1 MLLRQIE
8 DPALAQYAY
17 LIGCQR
23 SGEALVIDP
32 ERDIARYH
40 QIAASHGL
48 RITAVAETHIHA
60 DFVSGAR
67 EFAGDPDIT
76 LYLSA
81 EGGKDWSYQWPG
93 DREKVVFLRDGD
105 AFRVGRI
112 AVQAVHSPGHTPEH
126 LSYLITDL
134 GGGADEPM
142 ALATGDFLFVG
153 DVGRPD
159 LLETAAGVAG
169 VREPSARQLRESL
182 VRKLGPLPGFIQ
194 ILPGHGSGSAC
205 GKALGAVPTTVLDYE
220 RRFNRALTLAQTDA
234 GEFVKD
240 ILSGQPE
247 PPPYFAR
254 MKTVNRD
261 GIAVT
266 GGPVKPAIWSV
277 SQVAEF
283 LSASRG
289 RVLDTRADRAVFD
302 AGHLPGAIHAPFP
315 GTFFLT
321 AAGSYVEP
329 EEEIL
334 LVGENA
340 ADAAEMACQL
350 YRIGLDRVAGFV
362 TADTVRELATDAVPR
377 VDFADW
383 KHELENGV
391 ILDVRTAAEFEAGH
405 LPNAVN
411 IAYTRLK
418 PRLAE
423 VPRTARLP
431 VHCGSGKR
439 AALAASFLRA
449 EGFDAFHV
457 DGLCEECDRIA
468 EAQGHAH

>member
-23 SGEALVIDP
+23 SGEALLIDP

-40 QIAASHGL
+40 RIAASHGL

-67 EFAGDPDIT
+67 EFAADPDIT

-81 EGGKDWSYQWPG
+81 EGGKDWTYQWPG
-93 DREKVVFLRDGD
+93 DRKKMVLLCDGD
-105 AFRVGRI
+105 IFRIGNI

-134 GGGADEPM
+134 GGGADEPV

-220 RRFNRALTLAQTDA
+220 RRFNRALKLAQTDA
-234 GEFVKD
+234 AEFVRD

-254 MKTVNRD
+254 MKAVNRD

-266 GGPVKPAIWSV
+266 GGPLKPAAWSAA
-277 SQVAEF
+277 QVTEF
-283 LSASRG
+283 LAARRG
-289 RVLDTRADRAVFD
+289 RVLDTRADREVFD

-321 AAGSYVEP
+321 AAGSYTDAAD
-329 EEEIL
+329 EIL
-334 LVGENA
+334 LVVEDP

-362 TADTVRELATDAVPR
+362 TTDEIQTLAMDVVPR

-383 KHELENGV
+383 KHEPGNGV

-405 LPNAVN
+405 LPNAIN

-439 AALAASFLRA
+439 AALAASYLRA
-449 EGFDAFHV
+449 EGFDVLHV

>member
-40 QIAASHGL
+40 RIAAAHGL

-67 EFAGDPDIT
+67 EFSVDPAIT

-81 EGGKDWSYQWPG
+81 EGGPDWTYRWPG
-93 DREKVVFLRDGD
+93 DRAKVVYLRDGD
-105 AFRVGRI
+105 TFRVGNIDVR
-112 AVQAVHSPGHTPEH
+112 AVHTPGHTPEH
-126 LSYLITDL
+126 LSYLLTDR
-134 GGGADEPM
+134 GGGADEPV

-182 VRKLGPLPGFIQ
+182 VTKLPPLPGFLQ

-205 GKALGAVPTTVLDYE
+205 GKALGAVPTSVLDYE
-220 RRFNRALTLAQTDA
+220 RHFNRALRLAESDRE
-234 GEFVKD
+234 EFVRD

-254 MKTVNRD
+254 MKAVNRD
-261 GIAVT
+261 GIAIT
-266 GGPVKPAIWSV
+266 GGPAVPAAWD
-277 SQVAEF
+277 QREVAAY
-283 LSASRG
+283 LQSGRG
-289 RVLDTRADRAVFD
+289 RILDTRADRAAFD
-302 AGHLPGAIHAPFP
+302 AAHLPGSLHAPYP
-315 GTFFLT
+315 GPFVLT
-321 AAGSYVEP
+321 AAGSYLEP
-329 EEEIL
+329 EDEIL
-334 LVGENA
+334 LVVTHP
-340 ADAAEMACQL
+340 ADAVEMATQL
-350 YRIGLDRVAGFV
+350 YRIGFDRVVGFV
-362 TADTVRELATDAVPR
+362 PWSTAEALASGTVRR
-377 VDFADW
+377 VDFGAW
-383 KHELENGV
+383 TPQTATEP
-391 ILDVRTAAEFEAGH
+391 ILDVRTAAEFAAGH
-405 LPNAVN
+405 LPSAIN
-411 IAYTRLK
+411 IPYTRLK

-423 VPRTARLP
+423 VPRGTPLA
-431 VHCGSGKR
+431 VHCGTGKR
-439 AALAASFLRA
+439 ASLAASFLRHA
-449 EGFDAFHV
+449 GIEATHV
-457 DGLCEECDRIA
+457 DGVCAECDRIA
-468 EAQGHAH
+468 EEQGMTH